1 MLYELFIAPFVDFEF
16 MRRALVACL
25 ALAIGAGPV
34 GVFLVLRRMSLMGDA
49 IGHAVLPGVAVGF
62 MLSGL
67 SLGAMTFG
75 GVVAGLIVALLAG
88 VTARATGMKEDA
100 SLAGFYL
107 TSLAVGVLLVSAKGS
122 TVDLLNIL
130 FGSILAVDNQGLLLV
145 AAVASISTL
154 TMSLIFRTLVI
165 ECFDPVYAR
174 AVGAGGAWVHAIFL
188 MLVVLNLV
196 SAFQALGTL
205 MAVGMMM
212 LPALAARF
220 WSENISHIVL
230 TSTGFAAFS
239 SLAGLLISYHVEWA
253 SGPSIVLM
261 ASAIYLLSIIFGS
274 KSGVLA
280 RWLRRPHFHEPEEAS
295 R

>member
-205 MAVGMMM
+205 MAVGLMM